1 MKNKYDKYIEK
12 YTKKIKALALL
23 LNEKI
28 HKNQL
33 VKKDYDDTKEE
44 NEGEIKNQNKLI
56 IYDYIYEV
64 ANTDEKVD
72 LQNIEPS
79 NLEQIKSL
87 LLVNPSLH
95 KKFISK
101 YYQDFLYIEELED
114 FEDNYTFM
122 YEIDDDVK
130 EELKSNDSLLATSKT
145 NGKIYLFTFLPVFS
159 FKANIPYNK
168 IGFLSPAIFNFYF
181 QDTLSLEE
189 FESKISFKELLN
201 YIENRRIN
209 DFHIRGLD
217 ENRYIFTGRIAQ
229 EVMRIGGIKPV
240 TIVEDLIFQAKLE
253 MGKDTTTEKPED
265 TGFIKVSLNT
275 RGKMIERSFRV
286 NIVMSNK
293 IHSQVYSVSI
303 RRLMTIKEIEKLG
316 LEGLGYLPKVIDL
329 IRKIQY
335 RKQGLSLVVGKTNSG
350 KSTLLALL
358 LNELYKYKSNQEK
371 RIISIENPVEIVTEY
386 DQIDLSV
393 TENADEDKK
402 MTMKK
407 AQKAILR
414 HDPDVVLIGEVRT
427 DNDIQDYVKL
437 GLSSGVNAFTT
448 LHAGDVKTAI
458 LRLLNASQNPI
469 DILSSLNGIIAQNL
483 VSKVCSKCKG
493 EKYIKDINGKEIICP
508 QCKGLG
514 KYGMVPISEIAY
526 FKKVSPSEFINDKNE
541 VDFKRFFDFKYLIA
555 RGYMEYISKTEVAA
569 EYLKKG
575 YITEEDFNLIKE
587 SEEDIYKTKE

>member
-1 MKNKYDKYIEK
+1 MKKLLNSLKS
-12 YTKKIKALALL
+12 KIKR
-23 LNEKI
+23 
-28 HKNQL
+28 
-33 VKKDYDDTKEE
+33 KKQINKTEEE
-44 NEGEIKNQNKLI
+44 NVNINSNKLT
-56 IYDYIYEV
+56 IYDYIYSV

-72 LQNIEPS
+72 LQNIDPS
-79 NLEQIKSL
+79 SLEQIKSL
-87 LLVNPSLH
+87 LLLNPELH
-95 KKFISK
+95 KKFITK
-101 YYQDFLYIEELED
+101 YYSDFIYVNTIEE
-114 FEDNYTFM
+114 FENDYTFM
-122 YEIDDDVK
+122 YDVEEDVK
-130 EELKSNDSLLATSKT
+130 EELKQSGALLAFSK
-145 NGKIYLFTFLPVFS
+145 NDGKTYLFTFLPVFS
-159 FKANIPYNK
+159 FKTSIPYNK
-168 IGFLSPAIFNFYF
+168 IGFLSPTIFNFYF
-181 QDTLSLEE
+181 QDTLSLDE
-189 FESKISFKELLN
+189 FESNISFKELLN
-201 YIENRRIN
+201 YIEARNIN

-217 ENRYIFTGRIAQ
+217 ENRYVFTGRIAQ
-229 EVMRIGGIKPV
+229 EVMKIGGIKPV
-240 TIVEDLIFQAKLE
+240 TVVEDLILQAKLE

-265 TGFIKVSLNT
+265 TGFIKIPLNV
-275 RGKMIERSFRV
+275 RGKMIDRSFRV

-316 LEGLGYLPKVIDL
+316 LEGLGYLPKVINL

-335 RKQGLSLVVGKTNSG
+335 RKQGLTLVVGKTNSG

-358 LNELYKYKSNQEK
+358 LNELYKIKANQEK

-427 DNDIQDYVKL
+427 DDDIQDYVKL

-483 VSKVCSKCKG
+483 VSKVCQKCKG
-493 EKYIKDINGKEIICP
+493 KKEIKDSEGNRITCP
-508 QCKGLG
+508 KCKGLG
-514 KYGMVPISEIAY
+514 KSGMVPISEIAY
-526 FKKVSPSEFINDKNE
+526 FKKVSPSEFINDQNE

-555 RGYMEYISKTEVAA
+555 KGYMEYISKTEVAM

-575 YITEEDFNLIKE
+575 YIAEEDFFAIKE
-587 SEEDIYKTKE
+587 SEEDIYKTSNEE